1 VASRFLC
8 AVRGYPWRKLVAWG
22 SMTGMVEVVGP
33 EEQQLGRLEPVDPR
47 SIWSHEALNFTPW
60 LAQNADRLAEALGI
74 ELEFEATEYGVGGYS
89 LDILGKDGTN
99 GVVLIVEN
107 QLGDSDHGHLG
118 QLLTYAAG
126 TAASTIVWITTR
138 FRDEHRQ
145 ALTWLNEHTDQETH
159 FFGVELEVV
168 RIGNSVPAPLFKVVA
183 LPNDWQK
190 SVRAATVSPAGSR
203 NELYRQFWS
212 KLLDRIKSQYPSWT
226 RAVGGPQN
234 WLWLTSP
241 IRGCGLNPVFG
252 FKGKIRQELYID
264 RATPEQ
270 CRAVFDALYAR
281 RDEFEAAYGR
291 QLEWDP
297 LEGRKACRISEP
309 AEGDVL
315 NEAEHEKYIEFFIDA
330 GERFRKA
337 ISAVNGASL

>member
-1 VASRFLC
+1 
-8 AVRGYPWRKLVAWG
+8 
-22 SMTGMVEVVGP
+22 MTAMAEIPGAGV
-33 EEQQLGRLEPVDPR
+33 QYLGRLEPVDPR

-60 LAQNADRLAEALGI
+60 LAQNAERLAEALGI
-74 ELEFEATEYGVGGYS
+74 ELEFEATEHPVGGYS
-89 LDILGKDGTN
+89 LDIIGKDQTN

-107 QLGDSDHGHLG
+107 QLGDSDHSHLG

-145 ALTWLNEHTDQETH
+145 ALTWLNEHSDQDTH

-168 RIGNSVPAPLFKVVA
+168 RIGDSAPAPLFKVVA

-190 SVRAATVSPAGSR
+190 SVRAATAGPTGSK
-203 NELYRQFWS
+203 NEVYRQFWT
-212 KLLDRIKSQYPSWT
+212 KLLDRIKAEHPTWT
-226 RAVGGPQN
+226 RAAGGPQN
-234 WLWLTSP
+234 WLWLKAP

-252 FKGKIRQELYID
+252 LKGKIRQELYID
-264 RATPEQ
+264 RPTPEQ
-270 CRAVFDALYAR
+270 CRAVFDALYVR

-297 LEGRKACRISEP
+297 MEGRKACRISESS
-309 AEGDVL
+309 EGDVQ
-315 NEAEHEKYIEFFIDA
+315 NEAEYEKYIEFFIDA
-330 GERFRKA
+330 GERFRRA
-337 ISAVNGASL
+337 ISAVDGASL

>member
-1 VASRFLC
+1 MSNHD
-8 AVRGYPWRKLVAWG
+8 
-22 SMTGMVEVVGP
+22 
-33 EEQQLGRLEPVDPR
+33 LGRLEPVNPR
-47 SIWSHEALNFTPW
+47 SIWPHEALNFTPW
-60 LAQNADRLAEALGI
+60 LAQNADRLADALGI
-74 ELEFEATEYGVGGYS
+74 ELEFEATEHAVGGYS
-89 LDILGKDGTN
+89 LDVIGKDQTN

-145 ALTWLNEHTDQETH
+145 ALTWLNEHTDQDTH

-168 RIGNSVPAPLFKVVA
+168 RIGNSAPAPLFKVVA

-190 SVRAATVSPAGSR
+190 SVRASTVSAGAGTR
-203 NELYRQFWS
+203 NELYRQFWA
-212 KLLDRIKSQYPSWT
+212 KLLERIKAEHPSWT
-226 RAVGGPQN
+226 RASGAAQN
-234 WLWLTSP
+234 WLWITAP

-252 FKGKIRQELYID
+252 GRGRIRQELYID
-264 RATPEQ
+264 RPMPEQ
-270 CRAVFDALYAR
+270 CRAVFDALQSR
-281 RDEFEAAYGR
+281 REEFDAAYGR

-297 LEGRKACRISEP
+297 LDGKKACRIADT
-309 AEGDVL
+309 AEGNVE

-330 GERFRKA
+330 GERFRAA
-337 ISAVNGASL
+337 IAAVNGGSL